1 MNKETKTMDAD
12 SSSRSLVPGDAEL
25 DANIVKHLLEIC
37 FNDAYLLPL
46 LFNFHLSMNDCY

>member
-1 MNKETKTMDAD
+1 MDAD
-12 SSSRSLVPGDAEL
+12 SSSSSSSSRSLVPGDAEL

-46 LFNFHLSMNDCY
+46 LFNFHLSMDDGY